1 VTARTCGA
9 LINSNSR
16 AVIDVSA
23 PCCSAIRAAGSTLRL
38 LLLLQSQLRKGRRG
52 GKSTEEGE
60 SRRRNRKGCRGRWTD
75 ERMDG
80 RKTGRKEEWME
91 ERKDGRMDRWM
102 EGRMDGCSS
111 LDASTCKYLNLKQ
124 ERLTIF
130 PTLQWT
136 RAALIKCLQRSY
148 ALLRLHFC
156 YYSRAFT
163 MILAGLW
170 CCQTSV

>member
-1 VTARTCGA
+1 MCQLPAALRFGRLVPPYVCCYCCNPSCGRGEEEERARRRV
-9 LINSNSR
+9 R
-16 AVIDVSA
+16 AVGETGKD
-23 PCCSAIRAAGSTLRL
+23 AGEGGRMKGWMAGK
-38 LLLLQSQLRKGRRG
+38 QGGRRNG
-52 GKSTEEGE
+52 WK
-60 SRRRNRKGCRGRWTD
+60 K
-75 ERMDG
+75 
-80 RKTGRKEEWME
+80 EWME
-91 ERKDGRMDRWM
+91 GWTDGWKEGWMD
-102 EGRMDGCSS
+102 ECSS

-136 RAALIKCLQRSY
+136 RAALIKCLQRSD